1 MREFDQYAPVISMLK
16 YQQMVNII
24 YGSGMEFH
32 AAAKYNISCRHDNKI
47 LYTLWRM
54 WFHDWKRSEYLNNH
68 VRTREKIYLTLRC

>member
-24 YGSGMEFH
+24 YDSGMEFH

-54 WFHDWKRSEYLNNH
+54 
-68 VRTREKIYLTLRC
+68 